1 MVVDVIRKKLGN
13 NGKYFQSAFQ
23 LLSGEGGGG
32 GWGERQTYFHEV
44 VVDHLW
50 CLWVIV
56 IEVHSVKDELSK
68 SSILYMYIED
78 ELKKV
83 NH

>member
-13 NGKYFQSAFQ
+13 YGKYFQSAFQ
-23 LLSGEGGGG
+23 LLSGGG
-32 GWGERQTYFHEV
+32 RQTYFREV

-50 CLWVIV
+50 CLWFIV

>member
-13 NGKYFQSAFQ
+13 YGKYFQSAFQ
-23 LLSGEGGGG
+23 LLSGGVGV
-32 GWGERQTYFHEV
+32 WGRQTYFREV

-50 CLWVIV
+50 CLWFIV

>member
-13 NGKYFQSAFQ
+13 YGKYFQFSFQ
-23 LLSGEGGGG
+23 WLSWRGGGG
-32 GWGERQTYFHEV
+32 RGARQTYFREAV
-44 VVDHLW
+44 IDHLW
-50 CLWVIV
+50 CLWFIV
-56 IEVHSVKDELSK
+56 IEVHSMKHELPK
-68 SSILYMYIED
+68 SSVLDTYIED

>member
-1 MVVDVIRKKLGN
+1 MVVDVIGKKLGN
-13 NGKYFQSAFQ
+13 YGKYFQSAFQ
-23 LLSGEGGGG
+23 LLSGGGG
-32 GWGERQTYFHEV
+32 GWVGRQTYFREV

-50 CLWVIV
+50 CPWFIV

-68 SSILYMYIED
+68 SSILYMDIED